1 MIVTLLL
8 YDNYMMV
15 FNLQTKDVG
24 IIG

>member
-1 MIVTLLL
+1 MIITLLL

-15 FNLQTKDVG
+15 FNLQKKDGG